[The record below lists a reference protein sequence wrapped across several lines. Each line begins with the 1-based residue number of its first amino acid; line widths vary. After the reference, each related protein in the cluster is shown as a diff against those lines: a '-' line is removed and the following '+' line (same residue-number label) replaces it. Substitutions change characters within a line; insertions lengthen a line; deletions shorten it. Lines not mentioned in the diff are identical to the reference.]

1 MTTNPGLPEITPLQ
15 ERAIRRFEHDR
26 DFYNRV
32 YAAAHALELTP
43 AGEGKE
49 LPDRL
54 RDAMTALQEADEQV
68 LSDAAITNG
77 ARYIGESL
85 LGLNFDTATVAE
97 QEGMKAGVRR
107 VLAAAKEIGA

>member
-1 MTTNPGLPEITPLQ
+1 MTENPLLPEITPLQ
-15 ERAIRRFEHDR
+15 DRAVRRFEHDSE
-26 DFYNRV
+26 FHNRV
-32 YAAAHALELTP
+32 YAAAHALEMTP

-49 LPDRL
+49 LPDLL

-68 LSDAAITNG
+68 LSDAQVTEG
-77 ARYIGESL
+77 ARYVRKSL

-107 VLAAAKEIGA
+107 VFAAAKAYRG